1 MGRDLRKL
9 LLSCLLGLVG
19 IPIALAVTVGIGGLL
34 AAVDDPLAAAVCNR
48 LAIVLGGVWVSVAM
62 VALIAAAVA
71 VLGIDAQR
79 REPDDDTETSRR

>member
-9 LLSCLLGLVG
+9 LFGCLLGLVG
-19 IPIALAVTVGIGGLL
+19 IPILLAVTVGIGGLL

-48 LAIVLGGVWVSVAM
+48 VAIVLGGLWVSVAM

-79 REPDDDTETSRR
+79 REPADETETNR